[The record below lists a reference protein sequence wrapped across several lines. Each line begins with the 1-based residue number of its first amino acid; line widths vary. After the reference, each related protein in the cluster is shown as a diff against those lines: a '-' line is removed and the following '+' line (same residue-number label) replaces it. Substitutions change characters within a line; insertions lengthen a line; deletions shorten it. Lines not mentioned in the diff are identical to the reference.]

1 MVIVKVFTKHSLTII
16 MCNAVCY
23 VINGKVVIV
32 DFAQVNA
39 MLPVIGKNKDQIIQV
54 PWGRRKKEHGK
65 LPLGGWASQE
75 SINNGKWDKY
85 FPKKVKIPL
94 IKFQESDFERDNNWF
109 DVTAGQW
116 IQGIFV
122 QENEEK
128 RVYIIT
134 LTPERSY
141 STYTRWPVI
150 VNN

>member
-1 MVIVKVFTKHSLTII
+1 
-16 MCNAVCY
+16 MCNAACY

-32 DFAQVNA
+32 DFAQTNA
-39 MLPVIGKNKDQIIQV
+39 MLPVVSKIKDQIIQV

-75 SINNGKWDKY
+75 LINNGKWDKY
-85 FPKKVKIPL
+85 FPKTVKIPL
-94 IKFQESDFERDNNWF
+94 IKFQESDFEGESNWF

-116 IQGIFV
+116 VQGLFA

-134 LTPERSY
+134 LIPERLY